1 VANLDLIRDVAIPD
15 ERRRRYVRA
24 GYWDDVTLINRLDHW
39 AAKTPDRAAV
49 VDLVGT
55 RRKSFREVQSDSCKV
70 AALFSSL
77 GVGAG
82 DVVAVQLPNWYETV
96 VIGLGVLRLGAV
108 LNPLI
113 PNYGAKELRLMLE
126 ISKARVIVTPIE
138 YRSSKYIERIGEA
151 TQGLADRVHHITIRD
166 PNVVADPIA
175 ELLCGVQPMS
185 PGVSAN
191 AADVSMLLFTS
202 GTESTPKA
210 ILHTEQTTCC
220 GVKEMGKFL
229 GLGPEDVV
237 WMPMPIGH
245 STGFNFGLRL
255 ALYHGLKFVL
265 QDRWDSEVAVQLCT
279 SEGITCTGVSP
290 THLLDMLAT
299 LRTKPANLS
308 SLRYFGCAG
317 APIPAGV
324 VEAAAEFG
332 ITVLRGYGST
342 ESLTIAKIKPDFPQL
357 ARSKTDG
364 QVMPAVE
371 VELRSDDGRVVA
383 HNQEGEIFARSPLSC
398 VGFAPVP
405 CGQPN
410 GNLPADGWIRSGDV
424 AIIDDDK
431 FLSIVGRKKEIIIRG
446 GMNVAPREIEES
458 LLKHRSI
465 AKASVVGLP
474 DQRLGETVCACI
486 VLQAGVILDF
496 KGIIEHLI
504 ALDIATYKLPSR
516 IEFLDALPTTE
527 TGKVKKPEL
536 VAWVLGKPDTLRST
550 GGASEASPA

>member
-1 VANLDLIRDVAIPD
+1 
-15 ERRRRYVRA
+15 VRA
-24 GYWDDVTLINRLDHW
+24 GYWDDVTLVNRLDHW
-39 AAKTPDRAAV
+39 AVKTPDQIAAV
-49 VDLVGT
+49 DLIGA
-55 RRKSFREVQSDSCKV
+55 RRKSFCDVQSDSCKV
-70 AALFSSL
+70 AALLSSL

-82 DVVAVQLPNWYETV
+82 DVVAVQMPNWYETV
-96 VIGLGVLRLGAV
+96 AIGLGVLRLGAV

-126 ISKARVIVTPIE
+126 VSKASVIVTPIE
-138 YRSSKYIERIGEA
+138 YRSSKYIERIAEA
-151 TQGLADRVHHITIRD
+151 TQGFAQRVHHITIPD
-166 PNVVADPIA
+166 PNVVADPMA
-175 ELLCGVQPMS
+175 ELLSGVQPVK
-185 PGVSAN
+185 PQDFGN
-191 AADVSMLLFTS
+191 AANVSMLLFTS
-202 GTESTPKA
+202 GTESMPKA

-265 QDRWDSEVAVQLCT
+265 QDRWDSDVAVQLCQ

-290 THLLDMLAT
+290 THLLDMLRT
-299 LRTKPANLS
+299 LRDKPANLS
-308 SLRYFGCAG
+308 RLRYFGCAG

-324 VEAAAEFG
+324 VEAAAKFG

-342 ESLTIAKIKPDFPQL
+342 ESLTIAKIKPDFPE
-357 ARSKTDG
+357 RVRTKTDG

-371 VELRSDDGRVVA
+371 VELRSDDGRVVPR
-383 HNQEGEIFARSPLSC
+383 NQEGEIFARSPLSC
-398 VGFAPVP
+398 VGFAPAP
-405 CGQPN
+405 GGQPS
-410 GNLPADGWIRSGDV
+410 GNMSADGWIRSGDV
-424 AIIDDDK
+424 AIIDDDS

-458 LLKHRSI
+458 LLKHPFV

-474 DQRLGETVCACI
+474 DQRLGETVCACV
-486 VLQAGVILDF
+486 VLQAGASLDF
-496 KGIIEHLI
+496 KGIIDHLK

-516 IEFLDALPTTE
+516 IEFVDTLPTTE

-536 VAWVLGKPDTLRST
+536 VAWVLGKPDTRPST
-550 GGASEASPA
+550 GA